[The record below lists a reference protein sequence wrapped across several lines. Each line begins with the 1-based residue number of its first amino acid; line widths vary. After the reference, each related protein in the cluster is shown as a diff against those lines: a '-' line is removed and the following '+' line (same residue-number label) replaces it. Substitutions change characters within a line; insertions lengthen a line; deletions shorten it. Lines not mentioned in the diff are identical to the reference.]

1 MKSNLSVISLLILTA
16 LQSCSGDISQLLPR
30 SPKVDHQS
38 VTRQSQIE
46 SLVERN
52 RLEKHVAALS
62 GKVAVGSQGLIP
74 ERGSVQGRAL
84 TRTFLT
90 QTLESLGYKV
100 ETHNYRPNGSN
111 ILTRLLA
118 DKPTDEYIMIGAHL
132 DSVKNPGAN
141 DNATGSASVLEAA
154 TVLKQLPNR
163 KVNVMFA
170 WFDEEELGLVGSKY
184 LARDLKKQGVKI
196 TSMHNI
202 DMLGWDSDGDKT
214 VELAQ
219 PDGMLFDYYKM
230 VNKTH
235 QLNLPFDRTNT
246 GQSDHESFHHEGFPA
261 ICISEQYTNGDTTP
275 HYHRKSDTF
284 PTVNLD
290 YLTLSTRLVVAVVG
304 DLSLQVPPPA
314 GIQVIPHDRFPSRLR
329 EFHAS
334 YEDHRLD

>member
-1 MKSNLSVISLLILTA
+1 MKSNLSLISLLILTA
-16 LQSCSGDISQLLPR
+16 LQSCSGDIAQLLPR
-30 SPKVDHQS
+30 SQAISAQS
-38 VTRQSQIE
+38 ITRQMPIE
-46 SLVERN
+46 SLVDRN

-62 GKVAVGSQGLIP
+62 GKAPVGPQGLIP

-84 TRTFLT
+84 TRTYLT

-100 ETHNYRPNGSN
+100 ETHNYRANGSN
-111 ILTRLLA
+111 ILTRLMA
-118 DKPTDEYIMIGAHL
+118 DKPTDEYIMMGAHL

-141 DNATGSASVLEAA
+141 DNGTGSAAVLEAA
-154 TVLKQLPNR
+154 AVFKQMANR
-163 KVNVMFA
+163 KVNIMFA

-184 LARDLKKQGVKI
+184 LARDLKKQGLKI

-219 PDGMLFDYYKM
+219 PDGILFEYYKM

-246 GQSDHESFHHEGFPA
+246 GQSDHESFHHEGFPS

-284 PTVNLD
+284 ATVNLD

-304 DLSLQVPPPA
+304 DLSMQVSPPA
-314 GIQVIPHDRFPSRLR
+314 GIQIIPHDRFPSRPR

-334 YEDHRLD
+334 YDDHILD